1 MTLPTRFRKL
11 VVTNP
16 GPDFRNATRIV
27 EVDMP
32 ALKQGEILIR
42 NRFAGVNA
50 SDPVFSSGGYGHTQ
64 TPFDI
69 GIESG
74 GEVVAV
80 GAGVTEPKVGAQ
92 VLVYGFGGG
101 YAEYRVAEAA
111 QAIPVP
117 EASAAATSILIAGLT
132 ASIGLEVGEL
142 KGGDTVLVTAAA
154 GSVGSYAVQLAK
166 QAGAHVIGTC
176 GSDEKAQW
184 LEGIGCDRA
193 INYRK
198 EDLDAVL
205 AQEYPQ
211 GIDLVCENVGRKM
224 FDVAVQHLAIFGR
237 VVCIGAV
244 SEYEKG
250 MVWEE
255 VTGVRIYH
263 SLLAKSAVIRGFFL
277 PHYPHRFPEHLQKL
291 MTLVGEEKIIAPID
305 PVEFN
310 GIDSIADAVDHLHGG
325 RNKGKVLIR
334 FD

>member
-1 MTLPTRFRKL
+1 MNLPAKFRKL
-11 VVTNP
+11 EVINP
-16 GPDFRNATRIV
+16 GPDFRKATRIA

-32 ALKQGEILIR
+32 ALKDGEILIR

-80 GAGVTEPKVGAQ
+80 GGGVVAPQVGDQ
-92 VLVYGFGGG
+92 VLAYGFGGG
-101 YAEYRVAEAA
+101 YAEYRVIEAA

-117 EASAAATSILIAGLT
+117 EASASATSILIAGLT

-142 KGGDTVLVTAAA
+142 KSGDTVLVTAAA

-166 QAGAHVIGTC
+166 HAGAHVIGTC
-176 GSDEKAQW
+176 SSDDKAQW
-184 LEGIGCDRA
+184 LKTIGCDRA
-193 INYRK
+193 INYKR
-198 EDLDAVL
+198 EDFAAVL
-205 AQEYPQ
+205 AEEYPQ
-211 GIDLVCENVGRKM
+211 GIDLVCENVGKKM
-224 FDVAVQHLAIFGR
+224 FDIAVKNLAVFGR

-250 MVWEE
+250 MAWEE
-255 VTGVRIYH
+255 VTAVRIYH

-291 MTLVGEEKIIAPID
+291 MTLVAEGKIIAPID
-305 PVEFN
+305 PSEFL
-310 GIDSIADAVDHLHGG
+310 GIDSIPDAVDHLHGG
-325 RNKGKVLIR
+325 KNKGKVLIR
-334 FD
+334 F

>member
-1 MTLPTRFRKL
+1 MNLPQQFRKL
-11 VVTNP
+11 EVIHP
-16 GPDFRNATRIV
+16 GPDFRKATRIV
-27 EVDMP
+27 DVAMP
-32 ALKQGEILIR
+32 ALQAGEILIR

-74 GEVVAV
+74 GVVVAV
-80 GAGVTEPKVGAQ
+80 GSGVAAPKIGDQ
-92 VLVYGFGGG
+92 VLAYGFGGG
-101 YAEYRVAEAA
+101 YAEYRVIEAA

-142 KGGDTVLVTAAA
+142 KSGDTVLVTAAA

-166 QAGAHVIGTC
+166 HAGATVIGTC

-184 LEGIGCDRA
+184 LKSIGCDRA
-193 INYRK
+193 INYKR
-198 EDLDAVL
+198 EDFAAVL
-205 AQEYPQ
+205 AEEYPQ
-211 GIDLVCENVGRKM
+211 GIDLVCENVGKKM
-224 FDVAVQHLAIFGR
+224 FDVAVKNLAIFGR

-250 MVWEE
+250 MEWEKVE
-255 VTGVRIYH
+255 QVRIYH
-263 SLLAKSAVIRGFFL
+263 SLLAKSAVVRGFFL

-291 MTLVGEEKIIAPID
+291 MTLVAEGKIAAPID
-305 PVEFN
+305 SVEFN

-325 RNKGKVLIR
+325 KNKGKVLIR
-334 FD
+334 F

>member
-1 MTLPTRFRKL
+1 MNPPDKFRKL
-11 VVTNP
+11 EVINP
-16 GPDFRNATRIV
+16 GPDFRKATRIV
-27 EVDMP
+27 DVDMP
-32 ALKQGEILIR
+32 ALKEGEILIR

-80 GAGVTEPKVGAQ
+80 GAGVATPKIGDQ

-142 KGGDTVLVTAAA
+142 KSGDTVLVTAAA

-166 QAGAHVIGTC
+166 HAGAHVIGTC
-176 GSDEKAQW
+176 SSDDKAHW
-184 LEGIGCDRA
+184 LKTIGCDRA
-193 INYRK
+193 INYKR
-198 EDLDAVL
+198 EDFAAVL
-205 AQEYPQ
+205 AEEYPQ
-211 GIDLVCENVGRKM
+211 GIDLVCENVGKKM
-224 FDVAVQHLAIFGR
+224 FDTAVKNLAIFGR

-250 MVWEE
+250 MAWEE
-255 VTGVRIYH
+255 VTAVRIYH

-291 MTLVGEEKIIAPID
+291 MTLVAEGKISAPID
-305 PVEFN
+305 PVEFR
-310 GIDSIADAVDHLHGG
+310 GIDSIADAVEHLHGG
-325 RNKGKVLIR
+325 KNKGKVLIR
-334 FD
+334 F

>member
-1 MTLPTRFRKL
+1 MNLPAKFRKL
-11 VVTNP
+11 EVIHP

-27 EVDMP
+27 DVAMP
-32 ALKQGEILIR
+32 TPKAGEILMR

-69 GIESG
+69 GIESS

-80 GAGVTEPKVGAQ
+80 GAGVDAPRVGDH
-92 VLVYGFGGG
+92 VLAYGFGGG
-101 YAEYRVAEAA
+101 YAEYRVIEAA

-142 KGGDTVLVTAAA
+142 KSADTVLVTAAA

-166 QAGAHVIGTC
+166 QAGAQVIGTC

-184 LEGIGCDRA
+184 LKGIGCDRA
-193 INYRK
+193 VNYRR
-198 EDLDAVL
+198 EDLAAVL
-205 AQEYPQ
+205 AEEYPQ
-211 GIDLVCENVGRKM
+211 GIDLVCENVGKRM
-224 FDVAVQHLAIFGR
+224 FDIAVRNLAIFGR

-250 MVWEE
+250 MAWEE

-277 PHYPHRFPEHLQKL
+277 PHYPHRFPDHLQKL
-291 MTLVGEEKIIAPID
+291 MTLVAEGKICAPID

-310 GIDSIADAVDHLHGG
+310 GIDSIADAVDHLQGG
-325 RNKGKVLIR
+325 KNKGKVLIR
-334 FD
+334 F

>member
-1 MTLPTRFRKL
+1 MNLPSKFRKL
-11 VVTNP
+11 EVINP

-27 EVDMP
+27 DVDMP
-32 ALKQGEILIR
+32 LLKDDEILVR

-69 GIESG
+69 GIESA

-80 GAGVTEPKVGAQ
+80 GKGVTQPRIGDA
-92 VLVYGFGGG
+92 VLGYDFGGG
-101 YAEYRVAEAA
+101 YAEYRVLKAA

-142 KGGDTVLVTAAA
+142 KKGDTVLVTAAA

-184 LEGIGCDRA
+184 LKTIGCDRA
-193 INYRK
+193 INYKR
-198 EDLDAVL
+198 EDFAAVL
-205 AQEYPQ
+205 EKEYAR
-211 GIDLVCENVGRKM
+211 GIDLVCENVGKKM
-224 FDVAVQHLAIFGR
+224 FDVAVKNLAIFGR

-250 MVWEE
+250 MAWES
-255 VTGVRIYH
+255 VDQVRIYH

-277 PHYPHRFPEHLQKL
+277 PHYPHRFPDHLQKL
-291 MTLVGEEKIIAPID
+291 MTLVAEGKISAPID
-305 PVEFN
+305 PVEFR
-310 GIDSIADAVDHLHGG
+310 GMDSIADAVDHLHGG
-325 RNKGKVLIR
+325 KNKGKVLIW
-334 FD
+334 F

>member
-1 MTLPTRFRKL
+1 MNPPSKFRKL
-11 VVTNP
+11 EVINP
-16 GPDFRNATRIV
+16 GPDFRKATRIV

-32 ALKQGEILIR
+32 ALKDGEILIR

-74 GEVVAV
+74 GIVVAV
-80 GAGVTEPKVGAQ
+80 GGGVETPKVGDQ
-92 VLVYGFGGG
+92 VLGFGFGGG
-101 YAEYRVAEAA
+101 YAEYRVIEAA

-142 KGGDTVLVTAAA
+142 KSGDTVLVTAAA

-184 LEGIGCDRA
+184 LKTIGCDRA
-193 INYRK
+193 INYKR
-198 EDLDAVL
+198 EDFAAVL
-205 AQEYPQ
+205 ASEYPQ
-211 GIDLVCENVGRKM
+211 GIDLVCENVGKKM
-224 FDVAVQHLAIFGR
+224 FDVAVKNLAIFGR

-250 MVWEE
+250 MAWEE
-255 VTGVRIYH
+255 VTAVRIYH
-263 SLLAKSAVIRGFFL
+263 ALLAKSAVIRGFFL

-291 MTLVGEEKIIAPID
+291 MTLVAEGKIVAPID

-310 GIDSIADAVDHLHGG
+310 GIDSIPDAVEHLHGG
-325 RNKGKVLIR
+325 KNKGKVLIR
-334 FD
+334 F